1 MRLRA
6 ALLCAF
12 LLALP
17 ALPAAAQT
25 VSAPDAATQAAD
37 GKTVIVDVRSP
48 GEWRRTGVAKD
59 ARRVTIHNPNGV
71 KAFVADMLA
80 ALGGDKSAP
89 VSLICASGVRS
100 ERARRILEA
109 NGFTAVTHIPEG
121 MMGRPGSGPGWIER
135 GLPVVPCP
143 EC

>member
-1 MRLRA
+1 MRLCTVF
-6 ALLCAF
+6 LCAV
-12 LLALP
+12 LALP

-25 VSAPDAATQAAD
+25 VSAPDAATEAAT

-48 GEWRRTGVAKD
+48 REWRQTGVAKD

-80 ALGGDKSAP
+80 VLDGDKSRP

-109 NGFTAVTHIPEG
+109 NGFTHVTHIPEG
-121 MMGRPGSGPGWIER
+121 MMGRPGSGPGWIKR